1 MSRQLNQAL
10 DEVARRFRQ
19 ERLWGSLA
27 LCWLAWAV
35 LAWGSGLANNQFETL
50 PVPIGWLLVS
60 VVVAVLATAVFCVL
74 WSVRSARDPRW
85 VAQRIEAKHPELKTG
100 LLAAVEEIAKAPS
113 GRLGYLQSAVIREAL
128 DHRRAH
134 DWDETVPSW
143 TLRGAKL
150 AHVAALAS
158 LLVVLGTLTMSA
170 RSQAGGVWSFASVN
184 GTGSVQVEPGNTEI
198 ERGTSLLVVAKFS
211 GSVPGESWLAVDSQG
226 RGASR
231 RAMTRS
237 LEDPTFAG
245 RVESVD
251 SDLDYRVEFEG
262 NTPETYHVKVFEYP
276 ELERADAR
284 LVFPRFAALE
294 PKTVEDIRHVTAVE
308 GTELTL
314 LCRLNKEV
322 ATARLVDAEGQAI
335 ELTPAEQ
342 VGHVYRAALTLSDS
356 KRFGVKL
363 VDREGRANKLNA
375 EIIVN
380 VTRNRPPVVK
390 MTQPGHDVRVS
401 PVEELALKADL
412 EDDFGLTRHGLSFSM
427 AGQPEQEIVLKAP
440 ATGNRLVHAEHMVDF
455 ESLKAVPDQLV
466 TYFFW
471 AEDIGPDGQPRRTS
485 GDMYFAEVRHFEE
498 IFRQGE
504 QPPSGSAENEE
515 EGEQGNARSAEELAE
530 VQKEIINATWKLIRR
545 ETRTKPSDKLA
556 EDGKVLQDSQH
567 SAIEKAAQLA
577 ERLQD
582 ASSKASLEQATR
594 FMHDAE
600 KQLTEVAEKTSIKA
614 LNPAL
619 AAEQAAYQALLKL
632 RAREFQVVRNNSRRQ
647 RQSGRNSAGR
657 QQQRQLQELELK
669 SDENRY
675 EEQRSAR
682 AQEERL
688 TQREREQ
695 RETRQVVNRLREL
708 AQRQSDVNQR
718 LKELQSAL
726 EAAPTPQAR
735 QEIERQL
742 KRLRDQQQQILRDTD
757 ELRERMEREEN
768 RNRMAEAR
776 QQIEQGREHVRQAS
790 EALEKGQ
797 IPEALTE
804 GARAG
809 RQLNDL
815 RENLR
820 KGAANRFTEEMT
832 EMREQARQLGK
843 DQEKISEQLEAT
855 DQSSQHSLRDSG
867 ERKQVRQG
875 LEQQEKRLD
884 QLLEQMRRTVPDAEE
899 TEPLLAKELYDTVR
913 KATEQKIPDALK
925 VAEQLVDLGVKE
937 DAAKASRH
945 AGQGIE
951 QLKEGVER
959 AARSVLGDDTAAL
972 RRAQGE
978 LDDLADQVDRE
989 IAEATGR
996 DPTNRQRSSARQGAE
1011 NQRDPNRQ
1019 GRQGQEPQD
1028 QQGQQAREGQ
1038 DGQPSQQGD
1047 QGRRGN
1053 QQRQREQGQQGQR
1066 GQQGQQGQ
1074 PAERGEQQGQQGQRG
1089 EQQGQQGQQG
1099 QRGDRGEQQGQQ
1111 GQQGQ
1116 RGDRGEQQGQ
1126 QGQQGQAGQRAEQP
1140 GQQGQAGGDQQGQ
1153 QGQQGQAG
1161 GDRQGQQGQR
1171 GQQRL
1176 RGGNPANDRQGRQAG
1191 AARGGGDDLLG
1202 GPAGGPGGPIRGE
1215 GFRPWSDRMRD
1226 VEELLDDPEL
1236 RAETARIRDRV
1247 RGEREEFK
1255 RHAKEP
1261 DWNRL
1266 QNLVSEPMNELRKRI
1281 DEELRRRESP
1291 DSLVPIDRDPVPPQ
1305 YTEGVRRY
1313 YERLGSGR

>member
-10 DEVARRFRQ
+10 DGVARRFRQ

-27 LCWLAWAV
+27 LCWLAWA
-35 LAWGSGLANNQFETL
+35 LLGWGSGLVNFGSETL
-50 PVPIGWLLVS
+50 PVPGGWLLVS
-60 VVVAVLATAVFCVL
+60 IVVAVLATAACCVL

-85 VAQRIEAKHPELKTG
+85 VAQRIEARHPDLKTG
-100 LLAAVEEIAKAPS
+100 LLAAVEELAKAPP

-128 DHRRAH
+128 DHRRLH

-150 AHVAALAS
+150 AHIAALAS
-158 LLVVLGTLTMSA
+158 LLGVLATLTMSA
-170 RSQAGGVWSFASVN
+170 RSHTSSLWSIATATGG
-184 GTGSVQVEPGNTEI
+184 GTVHVEPGNTEI
-198 ERGTSLLVVAKFS
+198 ERGTSLLVVARFP
-211 GSVPGESWLAVDSQG
+211 GAVPAEAWLAVEDKQPV
-226 RGASR
+226 ASR
-231 RAMTRS
+231 RGMTRS

-245 RVESVD
+245 HVESVE
-251 SDLDYRVEFEG
+251 SDLDYRVEFDG
-262 NTPETYHVKVFEYP
+262 NTTETYHVKVFEYP
-276 ELERADAR
+276 ELDRADAR
-284 LVFPRFAALE
+284 LVFPHYTSME

-335 ELTPAEQ
+335 ELKPDEQ
-342 VGHVYRAALTLSDS
+342 AGHVYRTTMTLADP
-356 KRFGVKL
+356 KRFGVQL

-375 EIIVN
+375 EIIIN
-380 VTRNRPPVVK
+380 VTRNRPAVVK

-427 AGQPEQEIVLKAP
+427 AGREPQEIVLKAP
-440 ATGNRLVHAEHMVDF
+440 AGGNRLVHAQHLIDF

-504 QPPSGSAENEE
+504 QPPSGSAENEDQQ
-515 EGEQGNARSAEELAE
+515 GEQDNARSSEQLAE
-530 VQKEIINATWKLIRR
+530 LQKEIINGTWKLIRR
-545 ETRTKPSDKLA
+545 ETRPQPSDKLA
-556 EDGKVLQDSQH
+556 EDGKVLEDSQH
-567 SAIEKAAQLA
+567 SAIEKAGQLG

-582 ASSKASLEQATR
+582 ASAKASLDQATR
-594 FMHDAE
+594 FMQEAE
-600 KQLTEVAEKTSIKA
+600 KHLTEVAEKSSIKA
-614 LNPAL
+614 LTPAL
-619 AAEQAAYQALLKL
+619 ASEQAAYQALLKL
-632 RAREFQVVRNNSRRQ
+632 RAREFQVIRNNSRQ
-647 RQSGRNSAGR
+647 RQSGRSSAGR
-657 QQQRQLQELELK
+657 QQQRQLQQLELT

-675 EEQRSAR
+675 EEQRTAR
-682 AQEERL
+682 AQEQRL

-708 AQRQSDVNQR
+708 AQRQTDVNER

-726 EAAPTPQAR
+726 EAAQTPQAR

-768 RNRMAEAR
+768 RDRMADAR
-776 QQIEQGREHVRQAS
+776 QQIEEGREHVRQAS
-790 EALEKGQ
+790 EALEQGRVPQ
-797 IPEALTE
+797 ALTE

-815 RENLR
+815 REQLR
-820 KGAANRFTEEMT
+820 KSAANRFAEEMT
-832 EMREQARQLGK
+832 GMREQARQLGK
-843 DQEKISEQLEAT
+843 DQEKITQQLEAAE
-855 DQSSQHSLRDSG
+855 QEPQHSLRDSG

-875 LEQQEKRLD
+875 LDQQEKRLD

-913 KATEQKIPDALK
+913 KATEQKIPDELK
-925 VAEQLVDLGVKE
+925 VAEQLVDLGVTE

-945 AGQGIE
+945 IGQGLE

-959 AARSVLGDDTAAL
+959 AARSVLGDETAAL
-972 RRAQGE
+972 RRAQSE

-989 IAEATGR
+989 IAQATGR
-996 DPTNRQRSSARQGAE
+996 EPANRQRPGSRQGT
-1011 NQRDPNRQ
+1011 NPDRDPNQQR
-1019 GRQGQEPQD
+1019 GQGQEQ
-1028 QQGQQAREGQ
+1028 
-1038 DGQPSQQGD
+1038 SQQD
-1047 QGRRGN
+1047 
-1053 QQRQREQGQQGQR
+1053 
-1066 GQQGQQGQ
+1066 QQGQQGQ
-1074 PAERGEQQGQQGQRG
+1074 PSQQGEQERRANQQAQRQRGQQGQQGQRG

-1099 QRGDRGEQQGQQ
+1099 QAGQ
-1111 GQQGQ
+1111 
-1116 RGDRGEQQGQ
+1116 RGEQQGQ
-1126 QGQQGQAGQRAEQP
+1126 QGQQGQAGQRGE
-1140 GQQGQAGGDQQGQ
+1140 QQGQ
-1153 QGQQGQAG
+1153 QGQQGQDG
-1161 GDRQGQQGQR
+1161 QRGEQQGQQGQQ
-1171 GQQRL
+1171 GQDGGGAQERQQGQGGQRRL
-1176 RGGNPANDRQGRQAG
+1176 RGGDPSSDRQARQAG
-1191 AARGGGDDLLG
+1191 SAGGGGDDRQLG
-1202 GPAGGPGGPIRGE
+1202 GLATGRGGPIRGE
-1215 GFRPWSDRMRD
+1215 GFREWSDRMRD

-1266 QNLVSEPMNELRKRI
+1266 HDLVSEPMNELRKRI
-1281 DEELRRRESP
+1281 DEEVRRRESP

-1305 YTEGVRRY
+1305 YAEGVRRY
-1313 YERLGSGR
+1313 YERLGSGK